1 MVSNT
6 EENGSDGSGTGGGE
20 QDVPLKL
27 EVSPSVANLVQGRD
41 TEFICNVQG
50 GRNQPIVTWKRI
62 NEQLDPSRHFVM
74 GNKLVIRNVQPN
86 DRGYFECEA
95 QSGSEN
101 AREYVRV
108 EVEAREPPKLEIYPQ
123 QAELELDYGSGAYA
137 QCRVVAG
144 IPTPTIEWKRAD
156 GRALSRNV
164 AIQQDGSLLEIKN
177 AGQEEFG
184 MYECVARN
192 DEGESVGR
200 ITIVGRGSPITGDQE
215 RPENNPDRQDQTWVI
230 KTYSF

>member
-1 MVSNT
+1 M
-6 EENGSDGSGTGGGE
+6 E
-20 QDVPLKL
+20 
-27 EVSPSVANLVQGRD
+27 
-41 TEFICNVQG
+41 
-50 GRNQPIVTWKRI
+50 
-62 NEQLDPSRHFVM
+62 
-74 GNKLVIRNVQPN
+74 
-86 DRGYFECEA
+86 
-95 QSGSEN
+95 
-101 AREYVRV
+101 
-108 EVEAREPPKLEIYPQ
+108 
-123 QAELELDYGSGAYA
+123 YGSGAYA

-200 ITIVGRGSPITGDQE
+200 ITLVGRGSPNTGDQE
-215 RPENNPDRQDQTWVI
+215 RPDNNPDRQDQAWVI
-230 KTYSF
+230 KRNYLHILLNTKVTSKERDNSIRFFNSII